1 MTAKVETIHDGEFIL
16 DIEETMSIDKA
27 TLITG
32 QNLISGTVLG
42 KITASGK
49 YTQHNTAA
57 TDGSQT
63 AVAILRSDI
72 DATSVDKPCV
82 IVARL
87 AEVADARL
95 TYMTGITAPNKT
107 AAIAALLT
115 QNIIVRT

>member
-1 MTAKVETIHDGEFIL
+1 MTTKTETIHDGEFL
-16 DIEETMSIDKA
+16 LSAEETLSLEKV

-32 QNLISGTVLG
+32 QNLLSGTVLG

-49 YTQHNTAA
+49 YTQHNTGAA
-57 TDGSQT
+57 DGSQT

-72 DATSVDKPCV
+72 DATAADKPCV

-107 AAIAALLT
+107 AAITALAT
-115 QNIIVRT
+115 TNIIVRT

>member
-1 MTAKVETIHDGEFIL
+1 MTTKTETIHDGEFII
-16 DIEETMSIDKA
+16 DIEDNLSLEKVM
-27 TLITG
+27 LITG
-32 QNLISGTVLG
+32 QNLVSGTVLG

-57 TDGSQT
+57 ADGSQT
-63 AVAILRSDI
+63 AAAILRSDI
-72 DATSVDKPCV
+72 DATSIDKPCV

-107 AAIAALLT
+107 AAIAALAT
-115 QNIIVRT
+115 TTIIVRT